1 LLKRLSIKDF
11 LLFAEAW
18 ALIALAR
25 FMLVFVSFQKILPLL
40 GERVTNQEK
49 ADEGKNEFK
58 YIRIAIARACKYSFW
73 RTKCFEQ
80 ALCAKLMLRL
90 RKHPST
96 IYFGVKR
103 DTANKEFM
111 AHAWLICNN
120 EIITGG
126 SQTEQFQILSS
137 FYK

>member
-1 LLKRLSIKDF
+1 MPNNLSIKDF

-18 ALIALAR
+18 VLIALAR

-40 GERVTNQEK
+40 GQQVTSHQK
-49 ADEGKNEFK
+49 ADAHKNEFK
-58 YIRIAIARACKYSFW
+58 YMRIAIARACKFSFW

-80 ALCAKLMLRL
+80 ALCAKFMLRL
-90 RKHPST
+90 RKKPST

-103 DTANKEFM
+103 NEENNEFM

-120 EIITGG
+120 EVITGG
-126 SQTEQFQILSS
+126 TQTEQFQVLSS
-137 FYK
+137 FYR